1 MPDGICFKPLPDA
14 RAHITFKFV
23 TSPFTYM
30 TRARCTI
37 CGKQALYRC
46 KYCGDTL
53 CKEHLPPGM
62 HWCVGSEKY
71 RSDLEKG
78 RPTAMPTVERLK
90 NIDANIFSI
99 FSHNYSYLILFII
112 SLSFF
117 LQLLIPGYTKLFIL
131 YPPLVAERPWTLITH
146 LFLHSTSLQ
155 HFDHFLINMLV
166 FVFFAPVLERKVGST
181 KFLLIFFLSGIFAGI
196 GWCLTSDYSALGA
209 SGAIY
214 AILAALA
221 VLMPRL
227 RVYLFFF
234 IPLEI
239 WMVAFLLPLY
249 FDVLPLIIGLQDG
262 VAHTAH
268 LSGLLFGLLAGLS
281 LKGQ

>member
-1 MPDGICFKPLPDA
+1 MPDGICFKPLTDA

-37 CGKQALYRC
+37 CGKQALYKC
-46 KYCGDTL
+46 NYCGDTL

-90 NIDANIFSI
+90 NIDANIFSL

-117 LQLLIPGYTKLFIL
+117 LQLLLPGYTKFFIL
-131 YPPLVAERPWTLITH
+131 YPPDLIERPWTLITH
-146 LFLHSTSLQ
+146 IFLHGGFE
-155 HFDHFLINMLV
+155 HFIFNMLV

-181 KFLLIFFLSGIFAGI
+181 KFLLIFFLSGIFAGL
-196 GWCLTSDYSALGA
+196 GWCLASVVPIVGA

-214 AILAALA
+214 GILAALA
-221 VLMPRL
+221 VLMPKL

-239 WMVAFLLPLY
+239 WMVVFLLPLF
-249 FDVLPLIIGLQDG
+249 FDVLPVLMGSPDG
-262 VAHTAH
+262 IAHIAH
-268 LSGLLFGLLAGLS
+268 LSGILFGFLAGMS
-281 LKGQ
+281 LKRE